1 MADQEKYVEEITD
14 QEDNFSQWY
23 NQVVRKAEL
32 ADYAPVRGCMIIRPY
47 GYAIWE
53 NIQRLIDDRFKE
65 TGVVNAYFPLLIPRS
80 FIARE
85 AEHIEGFAP
94 ELAWVTRGGGEE
106 LEEPLAVRPTSETII
121 GHSYARWVQSY
132 RDLPIL
138 INLLNNV
145 MRWEKRTILFL
156 RTTEFLWQEG
166 HTAHRNIEEA
176 EERTLM
182 MLEVYRAFAEEDAA
196 MPVIM
201 GRKSENEKFAGALRT
216 YAIEALMKDGKA
228 LQAGTSHNLGNNF
241 AKSFDIQYLDADG
254 QRKYCATTSWGA
266 STRLIGGIIMVHG
279 DDAGLI
285 LPPRLAP
292 YQVGVVP
299 IWRKDTEKAAV
310 SAVVE
315 RVQKMLKGK
324 VRVKVDLS
332 ENTPGWKFNEWEL
345 RGLPARI
352 EILGDCMRVSQQL
365 AKTLREV
372 PHDSEGGNQELLVRG
387 GFVRQLT
394 SGIYSYLPP
403 GNRVIRKI
411 SQIVREEMD
420 HAGGQEVSM
429 PVLQPRDLWDKQPAS
444 GPTRAEA
451 VGDVLFKLQ
460 DRKGRDMVLG
470 ATHEEVVTTLISE
483 FVRSYRDLPQ
493 LIYQVQTKFRD
504 EARPRAGL
512 LRVREFVMKDL
523 YSFDAD
529 AAGLDVSYRRMA
541 DAYRAIFTRCGLR
554 FIVIHADSGA
564 IGGKESQEFIAVTE
578 AGEDD
583 AMVCDRCDY
592 AANREKAAFVRIELT
607 REPEADLEEVYTPNR
622 MSIADLVAF
631 LAIPVSKTMKSVC
644 YAAGGRLVLAVVL

>member
-1 MADQEKYVEEITD
+1 MANEEKYVEEIID

-53 NIQRLIDDRFKE
+53 NIQHLMDARFKE

-80 FIARE
+80 FLEKE

-138 INLLNNV
+138 INLWNNV

-156 RTTEFLWQEG
+156 RTAEFLWQEG
-166 HTAHRNIEEA
+166 HTAHRSIEEA

-201 GRKSENEKFAGALRT
+201 GRKTENEKFAGALRT

-228 LQAGTSHNLGNNF
+228 LQAGTSHNLGTNF

-292 YQVGVVP
+292 YQVVVVP
-299 IWRKDTEKAAV
+299 IWRKDTEKTAV

-315 RVQKMLKGK
+315 RVEKMLKGK

-345 RGLPARI
+345 RGVPVRMEIGPRDVQNNSVVLVRRDNRVKEQVSLDALEARLPALL
-352 EILGDCMRVSQQL
+352 E
-365 AKTLREV
+365 EV
-372 PHDSEGGNQELLVRG
+372 QKALLQRAVEFRAENTHYTDSYEEFKELIAEKR
-387 GFVRQLT
+387 GFVRVKWAEDSAAELAIKEET
-394 SGIYSYLPP
+394 KATL
-403 GNRVIRKI
+403 RVIPFD
-411 SQIVREEMD
+411 QPE
-420 HAGGQEVSM
+420 GGV
-429 PVLQPRDLWDKQPAS
+429 KGKCIYTGKPA
-444 GPTRAEA
+444 TCE
-451 VGDVLFKLQ
+451 
-460 DRKGRDMVLG
+460 
-470 ATHEEVVTTLISE
+470 
-483 FVRSYRDLPQ
+483 
-493 LIYQVQTKFRD
+493 
-504 EARPRAGL
+504 
-512 LRVREFVMKDL
+512 
-523 YSFDAD
+523 
-529 AAGLDVSYRRMA
+529 
-541 DAYRAIFTRCGLR
+541 AIFAR
-554 FIVIHADSGA
+554 A
-564 IGGKESQEFIAVTE
+564 
-578 AGEDD
+578 
-583 AMVCDRCDY
+583 Y
-592 AANREKAAFVRIELT
+592 
-607 REPEADLEEVYTPNR
+607 
-622 MSIADLVAF
+622 
-631 LAIPVSKTMKSVC
+631 
-644 YAAGGRLVLAVVL
+644 

>member
-1 MADQEKYVEEITD
+1 MANEEKYVEEIID

-53 NIQRLIDDRFKE
+53 NIQHLMDARFKE

-80 FIARE
+80 FLEKE

-138 INLLNNV
+138 INLWNNV

-166 HTAHRNIEEA
+166 HTAHRTIEEA

-201 GRKSENEKFAGALRT
+201 GRKTENEKFAGALRT

-228 LQAGTSHNLGNNF
+228 LQAGTSHNLGTNF

-292 YQVGVVP
+292 YQVVVVP
-299 IWRKDTEKAAV
+299 IWRKDTEKTAV

-315 RVQKMLKGK
+315 RVEKMLKGK

-345 RGLPARI
+345 RGVPVRMEIGPRDVQNNSVMLVRRDNRVKEPVSLDALEARLPALL
-352 EILGDCMRVSQQL
+352 E
-365 AKTLREV
+365 EV
-372 PHDSEGGNQELLVRG
+372 QKALLQRAVEFRAENTHYTDSYEEFKELIAEKR
-387 GFVRQLT
+387 GFVRVKWAEDSAAELAIKEET
-394 SGIYSYLPP
+394 KATL
-403 GNRVIRKI
+403 RVIPFD
-411 SQIVREEMD
+411 QPE
-420 HAGGQEVSM
+420 GGV
-429 PVLQPRDLWDKQPAS
+429 KGKCIYTGKPA
-444 GPTRAEA
+444 TCE
-451 VGDVLFKLQ
+451 
-460 DRKGRDMVLG
+460 
-470 ATHEEVVTTLISE
+470 
-483 FVRSYRDLPQ
+483 
-493 LIYQVQTKFRD
+493 
-504 EARPRAGL
+504 
-512 LRVREFVMKDL
+512 
-523 YSFDAD
+523 
-529 AAGLDVSYRRMA
+529 
-541 DAYRAIFTRCGLR
+541 AIFAR
-554 FIVIHADSGA
+554 A
-564 IGGKESQEFIAVTE
+564 
-578 AGEDD
+578 
-583 AMVCDRCDY
+583 Y
-592 AANREKAAFVRIELT
+592 
-607 REPEADLEEVYTPNR
+607 
-622 MSIADLVAF
+622 
-631 LAIPVSKTMKSVC
+631 
-644 YAAGGRLVLAVVL
+644 

>member
-1 MADQEKYVEEITD
+1 MANEEKYVEEIID

-53 NIQRLIDDRFKE
+53 NIQRLMDDRFKE

-80 FIARE
+80 FLEKE

-94 ELAWVTRGGGEE
+94 EVAWVTRGGGEE
-106 LEEPLAVRPTSETII
+106 LEEPLAIRPTSETII

-138 INLLNNV
+138 INLWNNV

-156 RTTEFLWQEG
+156 RTSEFLWQEG
-166 HTAHRNIEEA
+166 HTAHRSIEEA

-228 LQAGTSHNLGNNF
+228 LQAGTSHNLGTNF

-292 YQVGVVP
+292 YQVVVVP

-345 RGLPARI
+345 RGVPVRMEIGPRDVQNNSVVLVRRDNRVKEQVSLEALETRLPALL
-352 EILGDCMRVSQQL
+352 E
-365 AKTLREV
+365 EV
-372 PHDSEGGNQELLVRG
+372 QKALLQRAVEFRAANTHYTDSYEEFKELIAEKR
-387 GFVRQLT
+387 GFVRVKWAEDSAAELAIKEET
-394 SGIYSYLPP
+394 KATL
-403 GNRVIRKI
+403 RVIPFD
-411 SQIVREEMD
+411 QPE
-420 HAGGQEVSM
+420 GGV
-429 PVLQPRDLWDKQPAS
+429 KGKCIYTGKPA
-444 GPTRAEA
+444 TCE
-451 VGDVLFKLQ
+451 
-460 DRKGRDMVLG
+460 
-470 ATHEEVVTTLISE
+470 
-483 FVRSYRDLPQ
+483 
-493 LIYQVQTKFRD
+493 
-504 EARPRAGL
+504 
-512 LRVREFVMKDL
+512 
-523 YSFDAD
+523 
-529 AAGLDVSYRRMA
+529 
-541 DAYRAIFTRCGLR
+541 AIFAR
-554 FIVIHADSGA
+554 A
-564 IGGKESQEFIAVTE
+564 
-578 AGEDD
+578 
-583 AMVCDRCDY
+583 Y
-592 AANREKAAFVRIELT
+592 
-607 REPEADLEEVYTPNR
+607 
-622 MSIADLVAF
+622 
-631 LAIPVSKTMKSVC
+631 
-644 YAAGGRLVLAVVL
+644 

>member
-53 NIQRLIDDRFKE
+53 NIQHLMDDRFKE

-138 INLLNNV
+138 INLWNNV

-292 YQVGVVP
+292 YQVVVVP
-299 IWRKDTEKAAV
+299 IWRKDTEKTAV
-310 SAVVE
+310 IETVE
-315 RVQKMLKGK
+315 HVQKMLKGK

-345 RGLPARI
+345 RGVPVRMEIGPRDVQNNSVVLVRRDNRVKEPVPLEALETRLPALLEEVQKALFQRAAEFRANNTYYTDSYEEFK
-352 EILGDCMRVSQQL
+352 EIITEKR
-365 AKTLREV
+365 
-372 PHDSEGGNQELLVRG
+372 
-387 GFVRQLT
+387 GFVRVKWAEDSAAELAIKEET
-394 SGIYSYLPP
+394 KATL
-403 GNRVIRKI
+403 RVIPFD
-411 SQIVREEMD
+411 QPE
-420 HAGGQEVSM
+420 GGVQG
-429 PVLQPRDLWDKQPAS
+429 KCFYTGKPA
-444 GPTRAEA
+444 TCE
-451 VGDVLFKLQ
+451 
-460 DRKGRDMVLG
+460 
-470 ATHEEVVTTLISE
+470 
-483 FVRSYRDLPQ
+483 
-493 LIYQVQTKFRD
+493 
-504 EARPRAGL
+504 
-512 LRVREFVMKDL
+512 
-523 YSFDAD
+523 
-529 AAGLDVSYRRMA
+529 
-541 DAYRAIFTRCGLR
+541 AIFAR
-554 FIVIHADSGA
+554 A
-564 IGGKESQEFIAVTE
+564 
-578 AGEDD
+578 
-583 AMVCDRCDY
+583 Y
-592 AANREKAAFVRIELT
+592 
-607 REPEADLEEVYTPNR
+607 
-622 MSIADLVAF
+622 
-631 LAIPVSKTMKSVC
+631 
-644 YAAGGRLVLAVVL
+644 